1 MRLERE
7 RLLEL
12 GRKDLVGDI
21 QWTSK
26 EMGDGAGYDIRSFQ
40 GQTDEE
46 LFIEVKTTNSGKYQ
60 QFLN

>member
-46 LFIEVKTTNSGKYQ
+46 LFSEVKTTNSGKYQ